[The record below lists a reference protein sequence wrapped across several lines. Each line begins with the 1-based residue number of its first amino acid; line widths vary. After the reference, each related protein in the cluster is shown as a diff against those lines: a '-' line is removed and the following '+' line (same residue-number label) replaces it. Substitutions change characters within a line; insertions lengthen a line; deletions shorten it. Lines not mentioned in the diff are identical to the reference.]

1 MKRRSWDVITGV
13 CGIVLVLAWIGPA
26 SAQSAEV
33 KEKSPMYTYLGIW
46 NIPRAQWGEMEKS
59 YASGRAILDK
69 AMASGTLVGY
79 GNDLIL
85 VHQPDGPT
93 HDEWWS
99 GMSMAALLNVL
110 DQFYKSGSATS
121 SVLAS
126 ATKHWD
132 SIFVSHYYNW
142 RSGTWKDGYTRG
154 AYFKLKPT
162 APDDALEMISK
173 TMLVPLMEKL
183 LADGS
188 IYEYEIDTEV
198 IHTEAPG
205 AFWLFYQ
212 SPNAEGIDKINAAI
226 RSALKSSA
234 LGGVGFDAMVDLSAH
249 RDLLLR
255 TNATYK

>member
-1 MKRRSWDVITGV
+1 MNKRTWYVMTVICAMT
-13 CGIVLVLAWIGPA
+13 LALLWAVPA
-26 SAQSAEV
+26 SAQTAEV
-33 KEKSPMYTYLGIW
+33 KEKPPMYTYLGIW

-59 YASGRAILDK
+59 YAAGRTILDK
-69 AMASGTLVGY
+69 AMASGTLVAY
-79 GNDLIL
+79 GNDLTL

-99 GMSMAALLNVL
+99 GMSIAALLNVL
-110 DQFYKSGSATS
+110 DQFYKSGTATS

-132 SIFVSHYYNW
+132 NILVSRYYNW
-142 RSGTWKDGYTRG
+142 RSGTWKDAYTRG
-154 AYFKLKPT
+154 AYFKLKPAT
-162 APDDALEMISK
+162 ADDALEMISK

-183 LADGS
+183 LAEGA

-212 SPNAEGIDKINAAI
+212 TPNAEGIDKINMAV
-226 RSALKSSA
+226 RSALKSSG

-249 RDLLLR
+249 RDLLVR
-255 TNATYK
+255 TNASYK